1 MPSQTK
7 NDNPWTVLLN
17 IKPEPIFE
25 PGSYSCWNAWACQKM
40 SRKEKEEF
48 KDGRGGH
55 PLKDVPDW
63 NDVKKEVTERFQK
76 ALPHKSLPDPTQTI
90 KFIGSE
96 IKPTDFTGLFFP
108 ADVHFAGAQFA
119 AVSFIGAIFNRN
131 VEFTAATFKEAC
143 SFTDAT
149 FAAGAS
155 FGGTIF
161 QKRANF
167 SGCSFTGTSQER
179 EVNFANTEFFGPAEF
194 DEAVFSES
202 DSTVYFNQ
210 SLFREVVSFKGAK
223 FRRNVWF
230 KSAQF
235 NERSQFSEAVFAKEI
250 AFTDAVFNAPS
261 NFRDAKFETR
271 FPNLEGT
278 LLHNNTNL
286 TTEEKFWPE
295 VNDKQD
301 IKSAVHASACLR
313 HNMASQGLSEAAHFF
328 FRKEMQHKAKLAKWW
343 ERPIYCGYSMSDY
356 GFGVWQPAIALISLI
371 FLGGVAL
378 KASNCMHW
386 GTAAGLSFSNVFRFF
401 GFQRAF
407 FEADVFKSLEPWL
420 KIGMGLQSVLGFL
433 FLFFLGLGLRNR
445 FRLK

>member
-1 MPSQTK
+1 
-7 NDNPWTVLLN
+7 
-17 IKPEPIFE
+17 
-25 PGSYSCWNAWACQKM
+25 
-40 SRKEKEEF
+40 
-48 KDGRGGH
+48 
-55 PLKDVPDW
+55 
-63 NDVKKEVTERFQK
+63 
-76 ALPHKSLPDPTQTI
+76 
-90 KFIGSE
+90 
-96 IKPTDFTGLFFP
+96 
-108 ADVHFAGAQFA
+108 
-119 AVSFIGAIFNRN
+119 VSFVGAIFNRN
-131 VEFTAATFKEAC
+131 VQFTNAVFRDSC
-143 SFTDAT
+143 SFVGAT
-149 FAAGAS
+149 FAAGAN
-155 FGGTIF
+155 FNGALF
-161 QKRANF
+161 QKRAIF
-167 SGCSFTGTSQER
+167 RGCSFTGTDQKRS
-179 EVNFANTEFFGPAEF
+179 VNFSSADFSGPAEF

-210 SLFREVVSFKGAK
+210 SLFREGVSFKGAK
-223 FRRNVWF
+223 FSRNVSF

-261 NFRDAKFETR
+261 NFRDAKFETS

-278 LLHNNTNL
+278 LLHNKTNL

-295 VNDKQD
+295 VKDKQD

-343 ERPIYCGYSMSDY
+343 ERLIYKAYSMSDY

-378 KASNCMHW
+378 KALNCMQW
-386 GTAAGLSFSNVFRFF
+386 GTAVGLSFSNIFRFF

-407 FEADVFKSLEPWL
+407 FEADVFKSLGPWL
-420 KIGMGLQSVLGFL
+420 KFGMGLQSVLGFL